1 MNAFLTWMEKHF
13 MPVASKIG
21 SQRHLV
27 AIRDGF
33 ISIMPVTMVGSI
45 AVLLNVFLRDLP
57 NTWFGVGNKFVQS
70 VQQLINI
77 NGNVYFGS
85 IVILGM
91 VFTFALGYH
100 LAKSYDVNPVAGGV
114 VAFASV
120 VTCMNQSAVF
130 DYILPGVSSGSLEAL
145 KSLGLNVSLAQN
157 GTDVV
162 LSGVSSW
169 GYLGNQYTGATGL
182 FTCLIVGFISS
193 MIYIKLMVKKVTIK
207 LPETVPP
214 AVSNAF
220 AAIIPGTIAIYVFGI
235 ITQICV
241 ATTGLYPNDLI
252 TKWIQEPLLSLSQGF
267 FSVILVMFLMQL
279 FWFFGLHGSNVM
291 APITEGIYTP
301 ALLKNLEHWNQFQTT
316 TDMPYLWTR
325 GSIDAYA
332 QIGGSGLT
340 LGLVIAIFIFSK
352 RSDARTV
359 AKLSAPMGVFNINEP
374 IIFGMPIVLN
384 PIYIIPWLIIP
395 PICAVIAYGF
405 TAMGIIPPV
414 FLQVPW
420 VMPVG
425 FYAFFA
431 TGGNLLAAAVAI
443 LNVVISF
450 LIWTPFVMLANR
462 MENKNS

>member
-1 MNAFLTWMEKHF
+1 
-13 MPVASKIG
+13 
-21 SQRHLV
+21 
-27 AIRDGF
+27 
-33 ISIMPVTMVGSI
+33 MPVTMVGSI

-57 NTWFGVGNKFVQS
+57 NTWLGVGNKFVES

-114 VAFASV
+114 IAFASV
-120 VTCMNQSAVF
+120 VTCMNQSAIF

-145 KSLGLNVSLAQN
+145 KSLGLNVSHAQN

-220 AAIIPGTIAIYVFGI
+220 AAIIPETIAIYIFGI

-241 ATTGLYPNDLI
+241 ATTGLYPMI
-252 TKWIQEPLLSLSQGF
+252 
-267 FSVILVMFLMQL
+267 
-279 FWFFGLHGSNVM
+279 
-291 APITEGIYTP
+291 
-301 ALLKNLEHWNQFQTT
+301 
-316 TDMPYLWTR
+316 
-325 GSIDAYA
+325 
-332 QIGGSGLT
+332 
-340 LGLVIAIFIFSK
+340 
-352 RSDARTV
+352 
-359 AKLSAPMGVFNINEP
+359 
-374 IIFGMPIVLN
+374 
-384 PIYIIPWLIIP
+384 
-395 PICAVIAYGF
+395 
-405 TAMGIIPPV
+405 
-414 FLQVPW
+414 
-420 VMPVG
+420 
-425 FYAFFA
+425 
-431 TGGNLLAAAVAI
+431 
-443 LNVVISF
+443 
-450 LIWTPFVMLANR
+450 
-462 MENKNS
+462 

>member
-100 LAKSYDVNPVAGGV
+100 LAKFYDVNPVAGGV

-120 VTCMNQSAVF
+120 VTCMNQSAIF

-325 GSIDAYA
+325 GSIDA
-332 QIGGSGLT
+332 
-340 LGLVIAIFIFSK
+340 
-352 RSDARTV
+352 
-359 AKLSAPMGVFNINEP
+359 
-374 IIFGMPIVLN
+374 
-384 PIYIIPWLIIP
+384 
-395 PICAVIAYGF
+395 
-405 TAMGIIPPV
+405 
-414 FLQVPW
+414 
-420 VMPVG
+420 
-425 FYAFFA
+425 
-431 TGGNLLAAAVAI
+431 
-443 LNVVISF
+443 
-450 LIWTPFVMLANR
+450 
-462 MENKNS
+462 

>member
-1 MNAFLTWMEKHF
+1 MF
-13 MPVASKIG
+13 
-21 SQRHLV
+21 
-27 AIRDGF
+27 
-33 ISIMPVTMVGSI
+33 
-45 AVLLNVFLRDLP
+45 FLRDLP

-120 VTCMNQSAVF
+120 VTCMNQSAIF

-431 TGGNLLAAAVAI
+431 TGGNFLAAAVAI

>member
-27 AIRDGF
+27 AVRDGF

-120 VTCMNQSAVF
+120 VTCMNQSAIF

>member
-120 VTCMNQSAVF
+120 VTCMNQSAIF
-130 DYILPGVSSGSLEAL
+130 DYILPSVSSGSLEAL

-252 TKWIQEPLLSLSQGF
+252 TKWIQQPLLSLSQGF

-395 PICAVIAYGF
+395 PICAAIAYGF
-405 TAMGIIPPV
+405 TAFGIIPPV

>member
-120 VTCMNQSAVF
+120 VTCMNQSAIF

-340 LGLVIAIFIFSK
+340 LGLVIAIFIFK
-352 RSDARTV
+352 A
-359 AKLSAPMGVFNINEP
+359 
-374 IIFGMPIVLN
+374 
-384 PIYIIPWLIIP
+384 
-395 PICAVIAYGF
+395 
-405 TAMGIIPPV
+405 
-414 FLQVPW
+414 
-420 VMPVG
+420 
-425 FYAFFA
+425 
-431 TGGNLLAAAVAI
+431 
-443 LNVVISF
+443 
-450 LIWTPFVMLANR
+450 
-462 MENKNS
+462 

>member
-1 MNAFLTWMEKHF
+1 MNGFLTWMEKHF

-114 VAFASV
+114 IAFASV
-120 VTCMNQSAVF
+120 VTCMNQSAIF

-301 ALLKNLEHWNQFQTT
+301 ALLRNLEHWNKFGTT
-316 TDMPYLWTR
+316 HDMPYLWTR

-395 PICAVIAYGF
+395 PICAAIAYGF
-405 TAMGIIPPV
+405 TALGIIPPV